1 MTLIKTIIIWCGM
14 YYATPQWMEQQI
26 PEHLKSTRYE
36 LYIVPYGTPLSS
48 IKTKIHPRTTAL
60 IGFSAGGLDVFKNY
74 SPDYAFIGLIDPS
87 TNPRYNQ
94 LKYTNN
100 VHMLYDIS
108 NWGYINQNLSVA
120 ADAITRGGGEAIHID
135 MGHNE
140 IPKYFFKVYFGI

>member
-14 YYATPQWMEQQI
+14 YYATPQWMEQQL
-26 PEHLKSTRYE
+26 PSNFKTKYE
-36 LYIVPYGTPLSS
+36 VYMVPYGTPLPN
-48 IKTKIHPRTTAL
+48 IKQNIDPRTTAL

-87 TNPRYNQ
+87 TRTQYNQ

-108 NWGYINQNLSVA
+108 NWGNINKNLPSA
-120 ADAITRGGGEAIHID
+120 AKAITNGGGEAIHID
-135 MGHNE
+135 MGHSK
-140 IPKYFFKVYFGI
+140 IPKYFFQTYFGI